1 MSTAE
6 LKNDLHRLIVETDDI
21 NILQKI
27 QAIFNSFIKGD
38 ENNDWWDTISDQEK
52 SSIKKGIE
60 QLENGERFTHKE
72 VRNEINEL
80 LKKQ

>member
-27 QAIFNSFIKGD
+27 QAIFNSFIKGE

-60 QLENGERFTHKE
+60 QLESGERFTHKE
-72 VRNEINEL
+72 ARKEINEL